1 MKLTATTFVS
11 LDGVSQAPG
20 GPTEDPSDGFTL
32 GGWVVPFADPD
43 NFAVMGDVFSRAD
56 AFLFGRRTFEIMSA
70 FWPNVTDPDD
80 IIATRFNTRPKHV
93 VSRTL
98 STADWA
104 GSTIVDGDLRTAVEA
119 LKEQPGDELQV
130 HGSCKLV
137 RSLHDLGLVDEHRLL
152 IFPLVLGSG
161 RPLFPHGTLPKS
173 FELVS
178 SDTTPRGITIL
189 VLRPSGDVARGN
201 VEIEDGAEVMRA

>member
-32 GGWVVPFADPD
+32 GGWVIPFVDAE
-43 NFAVMGDVFSRAD
+43 NFAVMGEVFGRAD
-56 AFLFGRRTFEIMSA
+56 AFLFGRRTYEIFSA

-80 IIATRFNTRPKHV
+80 IVASRFNTRPKHV

-98 STADWA
+98 TTADWD

-119 LKEQPGDELQV
+119 LKTQPGDELQV

-137 RSLHDLGLVDEHRLL
+137 AGLHDLGLIDEHRLL
-152 IFPLVLGSG
+152 IFPVILGSG
-161 RPLFPHGTLPKS
+161 RPLFPHGMLPKS

-178 SDTTPRGITIL
+178 SDTTPGGITIL
-189 VLRPSGDVARGN
+189 VLRPRGGVALGDVG
-201 VEIEDGAEVMRA
+201 IEDGAEVMRT